1 LSDLDNETAPHVA
14 VINDAFARTY
24 WPNENPLGKRVKL
37 DRGTPS
43 WWTVVGVIADARTES
58 LEETSAPQ
66 IYRSMYQRNDHELA
80 IFLRGQLDPAAIPEE
95 MREQVQ
101 SVNPELPVFG
111 ATALTEVVS
120 GSLSQRR
127 FSMEMVLLF
136 ALTALL
142 LAGLGIYGT
151 ISYAV
156 SERTNEI
163 GIRLALGATRGAIL
177 KMILCQ
183 GLELATAGAAAGFV
197 GALIVSHLMAGLLY
211 GVTPTDPL
219 TFLGVTLVLTAV
231 ALAACYIPAIRAMR
245 IDPLVA
251 LRYE

>member
-1 LSDLDNETAPHVA
+1 
-14 VINDAFARTY
+14 
-24 WPNENPLGKRVKL
+24 
-37 DRGTPS
+37 
-43 WWTVVGVIADARTES
+43 
-58 LEETSAPQ
+58 
-66 IYRSMYQRNDHELA
+66 
-80 IFLRGQLDPAAIPEE
+80 
-95 MREQVQ
+95 
-101 SVNPELPVFG
+101 
-111 ATALTEVVS
+111 
-120 GSLSQRR
+120 
-127 FSMEMVLLF
+127 MEMVLLF

-151 ISYAV
+151 ISYVV

-163 GIRLALGATRGAIL
+163 GIRLALGANRRKIL
-177 KMILCQ
+177 QMILRQ
-183 GLELATAGAAAGFV
+183 GLELAIAGAAVGLV

-219 TFLGVTLVLTAV
+219 TFAGVTLVLTTV